1 MPTYDYRCGTCNHV
15 TSQVHSMAQTPATV
29 PCEDCQQQA
38 SKIISQV
45 AVKLS
50 NSSKMNRLDP
60 KYDKMV
66 DTAMRNS
73 TSADPNNYLKKM
85 RPLDTA
91 SD

>member
-1 MPTYDYRCGTCNHV
+1 
-15 TSQVHSMAQTPATV
+15 MAQTPATAL
-29 PCEDCQQQA
+29 CERCQQQA

-85 RPLDTA
+85 RPLNTA